1 MPYREVAEKL
11 AAYRREIA
19 ALRDKMRAL
28 QQQVEP
34 EEVENYRF
42 ATSDGPVRLS
52 DNHTTGGAILVAGN
66 TVAGP
71 LRCSGDTPDPV
82 NLEIPNTVKGSS
94 TGQCTR
100 L

>member
-1 MPYREVAEKL
+1 MPYREVTEKL

-42 ATSDGPVRLS
+42 ATSDGPVITATYCL
-52 DNHTTGGAILVAGN
+52 
-66 TVAGP
+66 P
-71 LRCSGDTPDPV
+71 
-82 NLEIPNTVKGSS
+82 S
-94 TGQCTR
+94 TAKLIG
-100 L
+100 